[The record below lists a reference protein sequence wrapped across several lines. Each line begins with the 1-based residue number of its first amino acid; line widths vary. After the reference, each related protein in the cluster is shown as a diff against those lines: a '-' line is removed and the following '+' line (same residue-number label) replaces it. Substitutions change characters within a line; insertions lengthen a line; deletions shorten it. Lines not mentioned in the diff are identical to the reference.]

1 MLKNGADLK
10 VIQHLLGHEDISTV
24 EIYTH
29 INIEDTVKALKKHPL
44 NKQNT

>member
-10 VIQHLLGHEDISTV
+10 VVQHLLGHEDISTA

-29 INIEDTVKALKKHPL
+29 VDIDETKSFKKHPL
-44 NKQNT
+44 AKLDI